1 MIEVESDQLKQ
12 AVEGMH
18 NCKARLVQ
26 SVPLR
31 ERFERKTVW
40 EGVVHVFALDG
51 PQRRLELMPG
61 HPR

>member
-31 ERFERKTVW
+31 ERYGKAWYTSLPLM
-40 EGVVHVFALDG
+40 GT
-51 PQRRLELMPG
+51 QRRLSLCLVILDRG
-61 HPR
+61 KR